1 METDKIVLDLNRR
14 FAAPLPEFY
23 ERRIIFW
30 HDEEKEYADKL
41 DEIRLEN
48 AKLVAL
54 TGSNTF
60 AVKKML
66 SVDDLTSNYVVYCP
80 ISYERQEDDWLLDI
94 ELYSESYRTDA
105 VSNWMQELDIVDNP
119 SMRKL
124 VKHYRKFFGA
134 QARRAKI
141 MAQDKIPATPAQL
154 HMAVMAALCGMKKA
168 QPNEILL
175 NVLHGGLDKA
185 QNPIY
190 QSFVDYSAEE
200 AFWAMVRQGC
210 GYAEEEPDLGQLAI
224 HLLLTASTRT
234 LRPEFLAGLEKFLS
248 IPHQA
253 YCYELVSEWLHSDDL
268 QQLYDVARYVEDEA
282 HLPQRLEKLTVD
294 DLATTECFPCIN
306 EIILSKLMTEISDH
320 IIDVD
325 VITKTVEK
333 RRTCVWY
340 EYFRNFYEGL
350 LQVANMQEFFKEH
363 SAGFHTPDAKQV
375 WKEYAEDYY
384 RMDTYYRLFH
394 LSFQRSL
401 ETSNIKLDDLFKHV
415 VDKVE
420 GLYSYW
426 FLGGLGKN
434 WSDVCADE
442 MAEHGRVL
450 EIPQQSDFYN
460 EYIRPADSRV
470 FVIISDAM
478 RYEVAA
484 SLADELRRE
493 TQSNVKLGSMQGIFP
508 SITKFGMA
516 ALLPHKA
523 LTAELKNEV
532 LNVLA
537 DGQSTASTNRDKVL
551 KGVNPASVALQYK
564 NIIGMKRAERA
575 ALVKGMDVVY
585 IYHDTIDEASHTSDT
600 SVFPACDRAIS
611 ELKNMVRIIVND
623 FGGANILITADHGF
637 LYTYSPLT
645 EDDKVDKTSFHDM
658 EVEYGRRYAI
668 MQKEANPQYLLPV
681 KFLDGKTEYTGFAPR
696 EGIRIKMNGGGLNFV
711 HGGISLQKNDGSGD
725 RISLSAQRLYGI
737 SAQ

>member
-1 METDKIVLDLNRR
+1 
-14 FAAPLPEFY
+14 
-23 ERRIIFW
+23 
-30 HDEEKEYADKL
+30 
-41 DEIRLEN
+41 
-48 AKLVAL
+48 
-54 TGSNTF
+54 
-60 AVKKML
+60 
-66 SVDDLTSNYVVYCP
+66 
-80 ISYERQEDDWLLDI
+80 
-94 ELYSESYRTDA
+94 
-105 VSNWMQELDIVDNP
+105 
-119 SMRKL
+119 
-124 VKHYRKFFGA
+124 
-134 QARRAKI
+134 
-141 MAQDKIPATPAQL
+141 
-154 HMAVMAALCGMKKA
+154 
-168 QPNEILL
+168 
-175 NVLHGGLDKA
+175 
-185 QNPIY
+185 
-190 QSFVDYSAEE
+190 
-200 AFWAMVRQGC
+200 
-210 GYAEEEPDLGQLAI
+210 
-224 HLLLTASTRT
+224 
-234 LRPEFLAGLEKFLS
+234 
-248 IPHQA
+248 
-253 YCYELVSEWLHSDDL
+253 
-268 QQLYDVARYVEDEA
+268 
-282 HLPQRLEKLTVD
+282 
-294 DLATTECFPCIN
+294 
-306 EIILSKLMTEISDH
+306 MTEISDH

-523 LTAELKNEV
+523 LTAELK
-532 LNVLA
+532 
-537 DGQSTASTNRDKVL
+537 K
-551 KGVNPASVALQYK
+551 
-564 NIIGMKRAERA
+564 
-575 ALVKGMDVVY
+575 
-585 IYHDTIDEASHTSDT
+585 
-600 SVFPACDRAIS
+600 
-611 ELKNMVRIIVND
+611 
-623 FGGANILITADHGF
+623 
-637 LYTYSPLT
+637 
-645 EDDKVDKTSFHDM
+645 
-658 EVEYGRRYAI
+658 
-668 MQKEANPQYLLPV
+668 
-681 KFLDGKTEYTGFAPR
+681 
-696 EGIRIKMNGGGLNFV
+696 
-711 HGGISLQKNDGSGD
+711 
-725 RISLSAQRLYGI
+725 
-737 SAQ
+737 